1 VTESG
6 SSAGVPALTPITDF
20 PGGVELMWRGVTR
33 RCAWCGDPRAYFLG
47 WFKRQERCRRC
58 GHGYRRGD
66 VAFELGAI
74 TANIILTFSAILLSI
89 LVTVVLGLDV
99 MVVVFVGAAIAL
111 IGPALFYPLSFTLW
125 QAIDLLMRPP
135 TPAELAGTGDAKL

>member
-1 VTESG
+1 
-6 SSAGVPALTPITDF
+6 
-20 PGGVELMWRGVTR
+20 
-33 RCAWCGDPRAYFLG
+33 
-47 WFKRQERCRRC
+47 
-58 GHGYRRGD
+58 

-74 TANIILTFSAILLSI
+74 TANIILTFSAILVSI